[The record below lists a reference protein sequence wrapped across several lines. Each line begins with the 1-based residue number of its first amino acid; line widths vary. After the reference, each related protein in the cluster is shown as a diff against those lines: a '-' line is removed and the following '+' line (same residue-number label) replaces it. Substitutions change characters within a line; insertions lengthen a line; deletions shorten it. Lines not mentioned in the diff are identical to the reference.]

1 MGDGNESRGHGAGCR
16 CAAAD
21 DKDPTA
27 CEGPLTAVTVV
38 TADGTEITGCVRHSA
53 RQLASLQGARLH
65 PMAALLPWAVDVY
78 CRAAELPP
86 FAWQVGL

>member
-1 MGDGNESRGHGAGCR
+1 MDERRDQPAAR

-21 DKDPTA
+21 AKDRTP
-27 CEGPLTAVTVV
+27 CEGPLVAATIIA
-38 TADGTEITGCVRHSA
+38 ADGSEITGCVRHSA
-53 RQLASLQGARLH
+53 RRLASMDGARLH